1 MLSNL
6 CRLIY
11 RSVICFI
18 VSVFLLLVLNFP
30 AFAVPDDL
38 SQLSFSDLP
47 AINNNGSIDLED
59 STRQW
64 AAGQTPDQFL
74 RLGDIQSLL
83 PQSLSIE
90 TISEALGQD
99 LSGTSIGDF
108 TPLAT
113 QSVGSLLKAM
123 PELGQFSMRDLPVLQ
138 SLFGEKASLNPSQLQ
153 DASLSQLLQDYPEL
167 SQLNLDDIDLS
178 QFSID
183 SVPGADKLPIS
194 KLEGWEKTTLKEVPG
209 LNKLPMGSF
218 PGAPPLVGGGI
229 IRVDFVHGPE
239 ESERTNTISGSDVMG
254 FRVPCTIGNPDD
266 CAYIELD
273 DAENVGR
280 SVQSPLEGVQWI
292 SGKYQEVEGG
302 HGAYKWVNNGKEPT
316 GRLPFGDTFKVVVWE
331 PDETTDSVTTAL
343 FARYC
348 DNWGNCTPYFIGPMP
363 FMTYHRDD
371 PIFVGLIT
379 PEPPT
384 TESSTPTRAK
394 KGGGFPPMTQFDS
407 SILGG
412 GGGGD
417 GRTCTVDP
425 SKLDGATKA
434 AIASVDPASREGAM
448 NMVSYIMNACTEAGV
463 TDSDQLAYIIA
474 TAQHET
480 DHFRTM
486 QEYSRT
492 MYDECGWG
500 EGMVQVTWCG
510 NKERVFRELG
520 LPAYGGMN
528 DRRLQQPDIAAQAL
542 CRGMKEGWYG
552 QGRPIAECIGG
563 GRVDYRCARQQVN
576 GMDRWEEIGAAAD
589 RIKGGLVRSGGS
601 GSDIGSGVICSTA
614 APAGGVGGSGSVPA
628 GEADQRIMQSV
639 QRMGSFS
646 SASGP
651 SSGREACAWAV
662 NRVLSDAGIRPLGD
676 NPNYVPSVES
686 ALQNGRGQQVSAA
699 QAQAGDIVIAKDQR
713 HIGICMNAGCSQI
726 RSNSSSR
733 AVFAWNSDGNFD
745 GAYDR
750 YGGTNRIYRVTQ
762 L

>member
-1 MLSNL
+1 MLSNS

-18 VSVFLLLVLNFP
+18 ISIFLLLVLNLP

-59 STRQW
+59 SSRQW
-64 AAGQTPDQFL
+64 ATGQTPDQFL

-99 LSGTSIGDF
+99 SSGTSIGDF
-108 TPLAT
+108 APLAT

-123 PELGQFSMRDLPVLQ
+123 PELSQLSIDDIPVLQ
-138 SLFGEKASLNPSQLQ
+138 ALFSEKASLNPSQLQ
-153 DASLSQLLQDYPEL
+153 GTQLNQLLQDYPEL

-183 SVPGADKLPIS
+183 SLPGADKLPIS
-194 KLEGWEKTTLKEVPG
+194 KLDGWEKATLKEVPG

-218 PGAPPLVGGGI
+218 PGAPLLAGGGI
-229 IRVDFVHGPE
+229 MRVDFVHGPE
-239 ESERTNTISGSDVMG
+239 EAERTNTISGSDVMG

-331 PDETTDSVTTAL
+331 PDEVTDSVTTAL

-348 DNWGNCTPYFIGPMP
+348 DDWGCTPYFIGPIP

-384 TESSTPTRAK
+384 LESSTPTRAK
-394 KGGGFPPMTQFDS
+394 KGGGFPPMTTFDS

-412 GGGGD
+412 GRGGD

-434 AIASVDPASREGAM
+434 AIASVDSASREGAM
-448 NMVSYIMNACTEAGV
+448 NMVPYIMNACTEAGV

-528 DRRLQQPDIAAQAL
+528 DHRLQQPEVAAQAL

-563 GRVDYRCARQQVN
+563 GRVDYRCARAQVN
-576 GMDRWEEIGAAAD
+576 GTDRWEEIGAAAD
-589 RIKGGLVRSGGS
+589 RIKSGLAGSGGATGNNAVVCQS
-601 GSDIGSGVICSTA
+601 STGSGG
-614 APAGGVGGSGSVPA
+614 AGGSSSGGAVTAGSVN
-628 GEADQRIMQSV
+628 DRIRQSATNLE
-639 QRMGSFS
+639 GKIDTS
-646 SASGP
+646 SL
-651 SSGREACAWAV
+651 GRNGCVLAV
-662 NRVLSDAGIRPLGD
+662 NEVMEGAGMQPFSGLSVVNIVQDCQAGRCT
-676 NPNYVPSVES
+676 E
-686 ALQNGRGQQVSAA
+686 VSAA
-699 QAQAGDIVIAKDQR
+699 QAQPGDIVVVDDGVSR
-713 HIGICMNAGCSQI
+713 GHTGICLSSGCTETL
-726 RSNSSSR
+726 SNSSSSQNLTWR
-733 AVFAWNSDGNFD
+733 SDGWFSESYGNT
-745 GAYDR
+745 GAFRR
-750 YGGTNRIYRVTQ
+750 YIFRVNR
-762 L
+762 